1 MNLDHRLTLFLRKKS
16 ALQLQFWKFIAAQG
30 MWIFVVAWILFVV
43 MGWLVWWMPAVPL
56 VLSYI
61 TLLCVQ
67 AIVKRERPNFE
78 KISGYRMW
86 IRTYSFPSGHSTESS
101 VLALALVLFPVFPS
115 AGVLVGSIVVLCG
128 VALLIMYSRIA
139 VGVHYVTDVLAGFA
153 LGTLYA
159 LAFFLFL

>member
-16 ALQLQFWKFIAAQG
+16 ASQLSFWKLVAGKG
-30 MWIFVVAWILFVV
+30 MWFFVVAWALFV
-43 MGWLVWWMPAVPL
+43 MLGWMTWWMPVLPL

-67 AIVKRERPNFE
+67 AIVKRERPHFE

-86 IRTYSFPSGHSTESS
+86 IRTYSFPSGHSTEST
-101 VLALALVLFPVFPS
+101 VLALALLLFPAFPS
-115 AGVLVGSIVVLCG
+115 MTALAIAACALGGL
-128 VALLIMYSRIA
+128 ALLVMYSRIA
-139 VGVHYVTDVLAGFA
+139 VGVHYVTDVLAGCA

-159 LAFFLFL
+159 GAFSLIF